1 VLAIFLGYRRVS
13 MAGKISAWLLLG
25 VFAAIGW
32 VIWTGATNFNAG
44 RAFDFPATA
53 FQTNHAFFLGLG
65 SAMLVATYDYWGYYN
80 VAYLGAE
87 VRQPGRNIPRAILF
101 SILIVAAIYIVMNIS
116 ILGVVP
122 WRELDR
128 AAAGETR
135 LYVVST
141 MMQRVYGTRAGEVA
155 SILIIWTA
163 FASVFSVLLGAS
175 RVPYAAAL
183 DGNFFR
189 AFARLNPTGR
199 FPYVA
204 LLWMGAITC
213 VLCMFRLADLIAA
226 LVVVRL
232 VMQFILQT
240 IGVMIFRARRPE
252 MERPFR
258 MWLFPIPALAALAGF
273 TYILISRP
281 NFQRELLLALALVV
295 LGTAAYMLRARS
307 RDEWPFHRIG

>member
-1 VLAIFLGYRRVS
+1 
-13 MAGKISAWLLLG
+13 
-25 VFAAIGW
+25 
-32 VIWTGATNFNAG
+32 
-44 RAFDFPATA
+44 
-53 FQTNHAFFLGLG
+53 
-65 SAMLVATYDYWGYYN
+65 
-80 VAYLGAE
+80 
-87 VRQPGRNIPRAILF
+87 
-101 SILIVAAIYIVMNIS
+101 
-116 ILGVVP
+116 
-122 WRELDR
+122 
-128 AAAGETR
+128 
-135 LYVVST
+135 

-252 MERPFR
+252 VERPFR
-258 MWLFPIPALAALAGF
+258 MWLYPIPALAALAGF